1 MISDSV
7 FNQSFA
13 LMAAKCPAFGNV
25 TVTFSVCS
33 GKVKSMA
40 ILPFEEFF
48 FTGEKSNANCEIK
61 VFTEK
66 LKLRML
72 KDIGNIRLQHGVI
85 VVSINVKY
93 GELTQYSVYG
103 VPEIDASLLHQQIK
117 GQHFKVA
124 VA

>member
-1 MISDSV
+1 MISDDV

-33 GKVKSMA
+33 GRVKSMA
-40 ILPFEEFF
+40 ILPFEEIF
-48 FTGEKSNANCEIK
+48 FTGEKSTVSCEVQ
-61 VFTEK
+61 VFTES

-72 KDIGNIRLQHGVI
+72 KDINNLRLQHGVI

-93 GELTQYSVYG
+93 GELNQYSVYA
-103 VPEIDASLLHQQIK
+103 VPEIDGALLHQQIK
-117 GQHFKVA
+117 GQRFKVA